1 MSQSGHA
8 PVCLD
13 LCPRVNWGCDMQVD
27 PVGGN
32 ITVAT
37 GCTYDCAR
45 LYQGTSLTG
54 YTNATRE
61 HSCFGQLNAPVYI
74 SHGPPGNGIRP
85 AWTIHCIIIGT
96 DCTCDCTPLQGHWPH
111 RIHQCIT

>member
-1 MSQSGHA
+1 
-8 PVCLD
+8 
-13 LCPRVNWGCDMQVD
+13 MQVD

-45 LYQGTSLTG
+45 LYQGTGLTG

-61 HSCFGQLNAPVYI
+61 RSCFG
-74 SHGPPGNGIRP
+74 HFK
-85 AWTIHCIIIGT
+85 
-96 DCTCDCTPLQGHWPH
+96 
-111 RIHQCIT
+111 

>member
-1 MSQSGHA
+1 
-8 PVCLD
+8 
-13 LCPRVNWGCDMQVD
+13 MQVD

-61 HSCFGQLNAPVYI
+61 HSCFGQLKCTCLHL
-74 SHGPPGNGIRP
+74 SWP
-85 AWTIHCIIIGT
+85 AWE
-96 DCTCDCTPLQGHWPH
+96 W
-111 RIHQCIT
+111 HQACLDHTLHNCWH